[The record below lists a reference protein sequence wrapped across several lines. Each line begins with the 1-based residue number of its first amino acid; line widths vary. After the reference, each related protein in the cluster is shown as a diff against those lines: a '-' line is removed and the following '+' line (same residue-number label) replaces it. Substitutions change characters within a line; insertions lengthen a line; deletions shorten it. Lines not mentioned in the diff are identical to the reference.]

1 MTKKQKLALT
11 IIISLSV
18 VLFIF
23 IWILNIFAKN
33 IPEEVEYPAGNLSD
47 SIFESQN
54 TFYTPSQNYD
64 LTHKFSLIPYSIDT
78 VDAEC
83 AKIDTGAVYISGS
96 AYFFYSE
103 IEKGENVDD
112 CIKKQFSQVLEYG
125 VEPDVCNVETF
136 LTETGFINGFT
147 AEYQVLH
154 LSVPSEVAEN
164 GVKDAYM
171 VVYRLEIDD
180 NDEYPDNYDVVMGV
194 GTQALSTETL
204 AMCKALLDEDVLTI
218 QYDSNLA
225 KQLIE
230 SMNASGETEDI
241 EVTEATEEE
250 LQEEETEERSE
261 TSNDN
266 DAGELVNEEVN
277 ERNYKTMGILL
288 KQNYK
293 DLTIVVDWTNLEQT
307 PTLVFCD
314 VREESVYNPET
325 TMDGRVVF
333 HVGEIEG
340 GVYMVKILGWENAG
354 TFTSTLIE
362 NGQEEITNAE

>member
-11 IIISLSV
+11 IIVSLIV
-18 VLFIF
+18 VLLIF
-23 IWILNIFAKN
+23 IWILNLFAKN
-33 IPEEVEYPAGNLSD
+33 TPDPVEYPAGNLSD

-54 TFYTPSQNYD
+54 NVYTPSQNYG
-64 LTHKFSLIPYSIDT
+64 LTHTFSLIPYSIDT

-83 AKIDTGAVYISGS
+83 AKIDTGAVYVSGS

-103 IEKGENVDD
+103 IDKGANMGD
-112 CIKKQFSQVLEYG
+112 CVKSQFSQVLEYG
-125 VEPDVCNVETF
+125 AEPDTCNIEVL

-154 LSVPSEVAEN
+154 LSVPSSTSES
-164 GVKDAYM
+164 GFKDAYM
-171 VVYRLEIDD
+171 VLYRLEIDD
-180 NDEYPDNYDVVMGV
+180 GDEYPDNYDMIIGV

-218 QYDSNLA
+218 QYDSKLA

-230 SMNASGETEDI
+230 SMDVS
-241 EVTEATEEE
+241 
-250 LQEEETEERSE
+250 EETEAVEAVEETELLEEGTEESSE
-261 TSNDN
+261 TSDGD

-277 ERNYKTMGILL
+277 ENDYKTMGILL

-293 DLTIVVDWTNLEQT
+293 DLTVVVDWTNMEET

-362 NGQEEITNAE
+362 NGQEDASNAE